1 MRVSFYTSHY
11 RKGEHELEAATVKE
25 LYARKE
31 KYLHK
36 KIQITGWVR
45 TVRSSK
51 TFGFIELNDGTFFSN
66 LQVVYDENLANYEEV
81 SKLITGSAIKAAG
94 QLIESPGAKQPFE
107 LKAECI
113 EIEGLS
119 APDYP
124 LQKKRH
130 TFEYLRTIAH
140 LRPRTNTFSAVFRIR
155 SVAAYAIHKFFQER
169 DFVHVHTPIIT
180 GSDAEGAGQMF
191 RVTTLD
197 FDKIPRN
204 EKTVVDFTRDFFGK
218 ETNLTVSGQLEAE
231 TYCMAFNKVYTFGP
245 TFRAENS
252 NTPRHAAEF
261 WMIEP
266 EIAFAG
272 LTEDMKLAED
282 MLKSVITHVLEH
294 TAEEMHF
301 LNSFVD
307 KSLLE
312 RLENIVKSEF
322 GHITYSEAVEIL
334 KKSGE
339 PFEYPAEWGLDL
351 QTGHERYLAEK
362 HFGKPVFVTDY
373 PKEIKAFYMRMNDDG
388 RTVAAMDLLVPGVGE
403 IIGGS
408 QREERLD
415 YLEKRMDEV
424 GLNKEDYWW
433 YLDLRKFGG
442 TQHAG
447 FGLGFERLLMYLTGM
462 TNIRDVVSFPRT
474 PKNAEF

>member
-1 MRVSFYTSHY
+1 M
-11 RKGEHELEAATVKE
+11 EAATVKE
-25 LYARKE
+25 LYAHKG
-31 KYLHK
+31 KYLRK
-36 KIQITGWVR
+36 RIQITGWVR

-51 TFGFIELNDGTFFSN
+51 AFGFIELNDGTFFSN
-66 LQVVYDENLANYEEV
+66 LQVVYDENLANYKEV

-140 LRPRTNTFSAVFRIR
+140 LRSRTNTFAAIFRIR
-155 SVAAYAIHKFFQER
+155 SVAAYATHKFFQENG
-169 DFVHVHTPIIT
+169 FVHVHTPIIT
-180 GSDAEGAGQMF
+180 GSDAEGAGEMF

-197 FDKIPRN
+197 FDKTPRD
-204 EKTVVDFTRDFFGK
+204 KKGAVDFTKDFFGK
-218 ETNLTVSGQLEAE
+218 DTNLTVSGQLEAE

-272 LTEDMKLAED
+272 LTENMNLAEG
-282 MLKSVITHVLEH
+282 MLKFIVSYVLEH
-294 TAEEMHF
+294 TPEEMNF
-301 LNSFVD
+301 LNNFVD

-312 RLENIVKSEF
+312 RLENIIKSDF
-322 GHITYSEAVEIL
+322 GHITYSEAIEIL
-334 KKSGE
+334 KKSGTE
-339 PFEYPAEWGLDL
+339 FEYPVEWGIDL
-351 QTGHERYLAEK
+351 QTEHERYITEK
-362 HFGKPVFVTDY
+362 HFGKPVFITDY

-403 IIGGS
+403 LVGGS

-415 YLEKRMDEV
+415 YLEKRMDEL
-424 GLNKEDYWW
+424 GLKRENYWW
-433 YLDLRKFGG
+433 YLDLRKYGG
-442 TQHAG
+442 VRHAG
-447 FGLGFERLLMYLTGM
+447 FGLGFERLIMYLTGM
-462 TNIRDVVSFPRT
+462 TNIRDVISFPRT